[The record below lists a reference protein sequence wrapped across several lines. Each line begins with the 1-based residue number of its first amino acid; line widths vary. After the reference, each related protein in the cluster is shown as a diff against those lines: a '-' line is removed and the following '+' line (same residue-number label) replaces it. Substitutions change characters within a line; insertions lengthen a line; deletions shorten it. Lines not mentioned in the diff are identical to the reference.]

1 MTFDQLSEANEI
13 ILQEGPFT
21 NALAA
26 LGIIGATLGGAGQ
39 VQAKMPT
46 PITQSIKQDQSYY
59 EYIAPSEG
67 KGKDGRPGYAYK
79 DHKGYL
85 TVGVG
90 HLVLRNDRALKTVTG
105 RDYSSVVSGK
115 KPLSERQMQ
124 QLFNIDV
131 KAKIAAAQNKIP
143 SFNSLPQYVRNAIVD
158 GFFRGDL
165 SGSKDTIGH
174 INNGDFRSAA
184 KEYLNHAGY
193 RTSKEEGTGVAGRME
208 RNAAVFATYGG
219 GPSASQPVKT
229 DFYTVK
235 PGDTLSKIAKQSGK
249 SINDIIRVNKL
260 SNPDKLQIGQRLSL

>member
-1 MTFDQLSEANEI
+1 MTFDQLTEANDI

-26 LGIIGATLGGAGQ
+26 LGIIGATLGGTGQ

-46 PITQSIKQDQSYY
+46 PITQAVKQDQSYY

-67 KGKDGRPGYAYK
+67 KGKDGRPGFAYK

-90 HLVLRNDRALKTVTG
+90 HLVLRNDKVLKSVVG
-105 RDYSSVVSGK
+105 RDYNDVVRGRK
-115 KPLSERQMQ
+115 ALTDKQME
-124 QLFNIDV
+124 QLFDIDV
-131 KAKIAAAQNKIP
+131 RAKISAAQRKLP
-143 SFNSLPQYVRNAIVD
+143 KFNSYPQYVRNAIVD

-165 SGSKDTIGH
+165 SGSKDTLALM
-174 INNGDFRSAA
+174 NQGDFKAAA

-193 RTSKEEGTGVAGRME
+193 RKSKEEGTGVAGRME
-208 RNAAVFATYGG
+208 RNAAVFATFGG
-219 GPSASQPVKT
+219 DTPVQPVKT
-229 DFYTVK
+229 DFYVVK

-249 SINDIIRVNKL
+249 SVRYLIKVNNL
-260 SNPDKLQIGQRLSL
+260 SNPDKLQVGQRLSL

>member
-1 MTFDQLSEANEI
+1 MTFDQLTEANEI

-39 VQAKMPT
+39 VQARMPT
-46 PITQSIKQDQSYY
+46 PITQAIKQDQSYY

-90 HLVLRNDRALKTVTG
+90 HLVLKNDRALQQVAGKHYSNVVRG
-105 RDYSSVVSGK
+105 RT
-115 KPLSERQMQ
+115 PLTDKQME

-131 KAKIAAAQNKIP
+131 KQKISAARRALP
-143 SFNSLPQYVRNAIVD
+143 AFDSYPQYLRNAIVD

-165 SGSKDTIGH
+165 SGSKDTLALM
-174 INNGDFRSAA
+174 NKGDFKAAA

-193 RTSKEEGTGVAGRME
+193 RKSKEEGTGVAGRME
-208 RNAAVFATYGG
+208 RNAAVFATFGG
-219 GPSASQPVKT
+219 DIPQQPVKT
-229 DFYTVK
+229 DFYVVK
-235 PGDTLSKIAKQSGK
+235 PGDTLSKISKLTGK
-249 SINDIIRVNKL
+249 SIEDLMRSNNINNPNKI
-260 SNPDKLQIGQRLSL
+260 NVGQRLSI

>member
-1 MTFDQLSEANEI
+1 MTFDQLAEANEI

-46 PITQSIKQDQSYY
+46 PITQAVKQDQSYY

-67 KGKDGRPGYAYK
+67 KGKLGRPGFAYK

-90 HLVLRNDRALKTVTG
+90 HLVIKNDKALQKIAGKDYYNVVRG
-105 RDYSSVVSGK
+105 RKALTDS
-115 KPLSERQMQ
+115 QMEE
-124 QLFNIDV
+124 LFNIDV
-131 KAKIAAAQNKIP
+131 KQKIAAAQRRLPK
-143 SFNSLPQYVRNAIVD
+143 FNSYPQYVRNAIVD

-165 SGSKDTIGH
+165 SGSKDTLALM
-174 INNGDFRSAA
+174 NQGDFKAAA

-193 RTSKEEGTGVAGRME
+193 RKSKEEGTGVAGRME
-208 RNAAVFATYGG
+208 RNAAVFATFGG
-219 GPSASQPVKT
+219 EDIPQQPIKT

-235 PGDTLSKIAKQSGK
+235 SGDTLSKISKFTGVSLRDLMRK
-249 SINDIIRVNKL
+249 NNITNPNKI
-260 SNPDKLQIGQRLSL
+260 SIGQRLSI

>member
-1 MTFDQLSEANEI
+1 MTFDELAEANEI
-13 ILQEGPFT
+13 LLQEGPFT

-26 LGIIGATLGGAGQ
+26 LGILGATLGGTGQ

-46 PITQSIKQDQSYY
+46 PITQAVKQDHSYY

-90 HLVLRNDRALKTVTG
+90 HLVLRNDRALKSVAGKEYNEVVRG
-105 RDYSSVVSGK
+105 RRALTDG
-115 KPLSERQMQ
+115 QME
-124 QLFNIDV
+124 QLFDIDV
-131 KAKIAAAQNKIP
+131 KSKIKAAQSKIP
-143 SFNSLPQYVRNAIVD
+143 KFNTYPQYVRNAIVD

-165 SGSKDTIGH
+165 SGSKDTLAL
-174 INNGDFRSAA
+174 INQGEFKAAA

-193 RTSKEEGTGVAGRME
+193 KKSKAEGTGVAGRME
-208 RNAAVFATYGG
+208 RNAAAFATFGG
-219 GPSASQPVKT
+219 DIPTQPVET

-235 PGDTLSKIAKQSGK
+235 PGDTLSKIAKQTGR
-249 SINDIIRVNKL
+249 SINDLIKVNRL
-260 SNPDKLQIGQRLSL
+260 SNPDKLQVGQRLSL

>member
-1 MTFDQLSEANEI
+1 MTFDQLVEANDI

-26 LGIIGATLGGAGQ
+26 LGIIGATLGGTGQ

-46 PITQSIKQDQSYY
+46 PITQAVKQDQSYY

-67 KGKDGRPGYAYK
+67 KGKDGRPGFAYK

-90 HLVLRNDRALKTVTG
+90 HLVLRNDKALKSVAG
-105 RDYSSVVSGK
+105 RDYNDIVRGRK
-115 KPLSERQMQ
+115 ALTDKQME
-124 QLFNIDV
+124 QLFDIDV
-131 KAKIAAAQNKIP
+131 RQKIAAAQRKL
-143 SFNSLPQYVRNAIVD
+143 SKFNSYPQYVRNAIVD

-165 SGSKDTIGH
+165 SGSKDTLALM
-174 INNGDFRSAA
+174 NQGDFKAAA

-193 RTSKEEGTGVAGRME
+193 RKSKAEGTGVAGRME
-208 RNAAVFATYGG
+208 RNAAVFATFGG
-219 GPSASQPVKT
+219 DVPSEPVKT

-249 SINDIIRVNKL
+249 PINHLIKVNKL
-260 SNPDKLQIGQRLSL
+260 SNPDKLQVGQRLSL

>member
-1 MTFDQLSEANEI
+1 MTFNQLAEANEI
-13 ILQEGPFT
+13 VLQEGPFT

-26 LGIIGATLGGAGQ
+26 LGIIGATLGGPGQ

-46 PITQSIKQDQSYY
+46 PITQAVKQDHSYY

-90 HLVLRNDRALKTVTG
+90 HLVLRNDRALKSVAGKEYNEVVRG
-105 RDYSSVVSGK
+105 RRALTD
-115 KPLSERQMQ
+115 RQME

-131 KAKIAAAQNKIP
+131 KSKINSAQSKIP
-143 SFNSLPQYVRNAIVD
+143 KFNSYPQYIRNAIVD

-165 SGSKDTIGH
+165 SGSRDTLAL
-174 INNGDFRSAA
+174 INKGEFKAAA

-193 RTSKEEGTGVAGRME
+193 KKSKADGTGVAGRME
-208 RNAAVFATYGG
+208 RNAAAFAAFGG
-219 GPSASQPVKT
+219 DAPTQPVT
-229 DFYTVK
+229 TNFYTVK
-235 PGDTLSKIAKQSGK
+235 PGDTLSKIANQSGRTV
-249 SINDIIRVNKL
+249 NDLIKVNKL
-260 SNPDKLQIGQRLSL
+260 SNPDKLQVGQRLSL

>member
-1 MTFDQLSEANEI
+1 MTFDQLAEANDI

-26 LGIIGATLGGAGQ
+26 LGIIGATLGGTGQ

-46 PITQSIKQDQSYY
+46 PITQAVKQDQTYY
-59 EYIAPSEG
+59 EYIVPSEG

-90 HLVLRNDRALKTVTG
+90 HLVLRNDKVLKSVVG
-105 RDYSSVVSGK
+105 KEYSEVVSGRRALTDK
-115 KPLSERQMQ
+115 QMK
-124 QLFNIDV
+124 QLFDIDV
-131 KAKIAAAQNKIP
+131 KSKIVAAQRKIP
-143 SFNSLPQYVRNAIVD
+143 KFNSLPQYVRNAIVD

-165 SGSKDTIGH
+165 SGSKDTLAF
-174 INNGDFRSAA
+174 INQGEFKAAA

-193 RTSKEEGTGVAGRME
+193 KKSKAENTGVAPRME
-208 RNAAVFATYGG
+208 RNAAAFATFGG
-219 GPSASQPVKT
+219 DVPSQPVET

-235 PGDTLSKIAKQSGK
+235 PGDTLSKIAKQSGR
-249 SINDIIRVNKL
+249 SINDLIKVNKL
-260 SNPDKLQIGQRLSL
+260 SDPDKLQVGQRLSL

>member
-1 MTFDQLSEANEI
+1 MTFDQLNEANEI

-21 NALAA
+21 KALAA
-26 LGIIGATLGGAGQ
+26 LGILGATFGSTGQ

-46 PITQSIKQDQSYY
+46 PITQAIKQDQSYY
-59 EYIAPSEG
+59 DYIAPSEG
-67 KGKDGRPGYAYK
+67 KGKAGRPGYAYK

-90 HLVLRNDRALKTVTG
+90 HLVLRNDKVLQQVAG
-105 RDYSSVVSGK
+105 RDYNNVIRGRT
-115 KPLSERQMQ
+115 PLSDKQME

-131 KAKIAAAQNKIP
+131 KAKIAAAKRKLP
-143 SFNSLPQYVRNAIVD
+143 AFDSYPQYLRNAIVD

-165 SGSKDTIGH
+165 SGSKDTLALMNKGEWKA
-174 INNGDFRSAA
+174 AA

-193 RTSKEEGTGVAGRME
+193 RKSKEDKTGVAGRME

-219 GPSASQPVKT
+219 GSAPQQPVKT

-235 PGDTLSKIAKQSGK
+235 AGDTLSKISKMTGK
-249 SINDIIRVNKL
+249 SIRDIMNKNRIT
-260 SNPDKLQIGQRLSL
+260 NPNRISVGQRLSI

>member
-1 MTFDQLSEANEI
+1 MTFDQLAEANDI

-26 LGIIGATLGGAGQ
+26 LGIIGATLGSTGQ

-46 PITQSIKQDQSYY
+46 PITQAVKQDQTYY
-59 EYIAPSEG
+59 EYIVPSEG

-90 HLVLRNDRALKTVTG
+90 HLVLRNDKVLKSVVG
-105 RDYSSVVSGK
+105 KEYSEVVSGRRALTDK
-115 KPLSERQMQ
+115 QMK
-124 QLFNIDV
+124 QLFDIDV
-131 KAKIAAAQNKIP
+131 KSKIAAAQRKIP
-143 SFNSLPQYVRNAIVD
+143 KFNSLPQYVRNAIVD

-165 SGSKDTIGH
+165 SGSKDTLAF
-174 INNGDFRSAA
+174 INQGEFKAAA

-193 RTSKEEGTGVAGRME
+193 KKSKAENTGVAPRME
-208 RNAAVFATYGG
+208 RNAAAFATFGG
-219 GPSASQPVKT
+219 DAPSQPVET

-235 PGDTLSKIAKQSGK
+235 PGDTLSKIAKQSGR
-249 SINDIIRVNKL
+249 SMNDLIKVNKL
-260 SNPDKLQIGQRLSL
+260 SDPDKLQVGQRLSL